1 MASRHVDVNERR
13 LRPVYGIFFVN
24 LLSSENSE
32 ISKEND
38 YLTICVLLTDALDS
52 MNNKQ
57 AIQLADKIL
66 KKQKDLHCAKVT
78 VTLIFKQQT
87 LIPAIAL

>member
-13 LRPVYGIFFVN
+13 LRPVYGIFCVN

-32 ISKEND
+32 IAKEND

-57 AIQLADKIL
+57 AIQLVDKIL

-78 VTLIFKQQT
+78 VTLIFKQQS